1 MTPDPIV
8 AYFSMEIALE
18 PAFPTYSG
26 GLGILAGDMLRAA
39 ADLGAPMVGV
49 SLVHRL
55 GNFRQH
61 LHASGRQTESPDPWR
76 PEDVLEPVA
85 PTVSLT
91 IRRRQVRVRAWRYT
105 ITGVGGSTVPVYLLD
120 TDLPENSP
128 DDRVFTN
135 SLYGGDERYRLCQ
148 EAVLGMGGIALLDA
162 LGYRRLATYHMNEG
176 HSALLTVALLA
187 KEAGERGLRGA
198 TPRDRQ
204 RVHGRCVFTTHTPV
218 PAGHDRFAVDLVRE
232 VLGDEV
238 VSALESAGC
247 LHEGELNMTELALT
261 FSRYVNG
268 VAMRHGEVAQQMFPS
283 YPINAITN
291 GVHAVT
297 WAATSFGRL
306 FDKHVPEWR
315 EDNLYLRYAISIPLD
330 EIRQAHA
337 EAKAALL
344 AELGKRSS
352 VRFQPEVFTIGFARR
367 ATAYKRADLL
377 FSDLDRLRRIVG
389 SVGKI
394 QVLYA
399 GKAHPRDEGGKALV
413 EHVFQAAAALGS
425 SVPVAYLENYDMA
438 LAQLLCGGVDLWLNT
453 PQRPM
458 EASGTSGMKAAIN
471 GVPSLSTL
479 DGWWIEGHIEGV
491 TGWAIGDDA
500 DSDSEIASLYQKLSD
515 VILPLYYRDP
525 DGYARVMQM
534 AIALNGSFF
543 NTERMIDQY
552 VTNAYRLPTIIAGP
566 GQDNP

>member
-39 ADLGAPMVGV
+39 ADLGAPMVGI

-61 LHASGRQTESPDPWR
+61 LDGSGRQTESPDPWS

-85 PTVSLT
+85 STVSLT
-91 IRRRQVRVRAWRYT
+91 IQGREVRVRAWRYT

-120 TDLPENSP
+120 TDLPENTRE
-128 DDRVFTN
+128 DRALTN

-148 EAVLGMGGIALLDA
+148 EAVLGMGGIALFDA
-162 LGYRRLATYHMNEG
+162 LGYGRLATYHMNEG

-187 KEAGERGLRGA
+187 KEAGDRGLIGSTA
-198 TPRDRQ
+198 EDRR
-204 RVHGRCVFTTHTPV
+204 RVHSRCVFTTHTPV
-218 PAGHDRFAVDLVRE
+218 PAGHDRFRVDLVRE
-232 VLGDEV
+232 VLGDDV
-238 VSALESAGC
+238 VAALETAGC
-247 LHEGELNMTELALT
+247 LQDGELNMTELALT

-297 WAATSFGRL
+297 WAANSVARL

-330 EIRQAHA
+330 EIRRAHA

-344 AELGKRSS
+344 AEVSKRSS
-352 VRFQPEVFTIGFARR
+352 VRLQPEVLTIGFARR

-377 FSDLDRLRRIVG
+377 FSDLDRLRNIVN

-399 GKAHPRDEGGKALV
+399 GKAHPKDEGGKALI
-413 EHVFQAAAALGS
+413 EHVFHAAAALGS
-425 SVPVAYLENYDMA
+425 TAPVVYLENYDMA
-438 LAQLLCGGVDLWLNT
+438 MAQLLCGGVDLWLNT

-471 GVPSLSTL
+471 GVPSFSTL
-479 DGWWIEGHIEGV
+479 DGWWIEGHIEGI
-491 TGWAIGDDA
+491 TGWAIGDDG
-500 DSDSEIASLYQKLSD
+500 DSTSEVASLYQKLSD

-525 DGYARVMQM
+525 DGFARVMQM

-566 GQDNP
+566 AQDNP

>member
-1 MTPDPIV
+1 MTADPIV

-39 ADLGAPMVGV
+39 ADMGAPMVGV
-49 SLVHRL
+49 SLVHRH

-61 LHASGRQTESPDPWR
+61 LDASGHQTESPDPWH

-85 PTVSLT
+85 PTVT
-91 IRRRQVRVRAWRYT
+91 VRIQGRDVRIRAWRYT
-105 ITGVGGSTVPVYLLD
+105 IEGVGGSTVPVYLLD
-120 TDLPENSP
+120 TDLRENTPEH
-128 DDRVFTN
+128 RTLTN
-135 SLYGGDERYRLCQ
+135 MLYGGDERYRLCQ
-148 EAVLGMGGIALLDA
+148 EAVLGMGGIALFDA
-162 LGYRRLATYHMNEG
+162 LCFQRLATYHMNEG

-187 KEAGERGLRGA
+187 KQAGERGLAGA
-198 TPRDRQ
+198 TAEDRK
-204 RVHGRCVFTTHTPV
+204 RVHSRCVFTTHTPV
-218 PAGHDRFAVDLVRE
+218 PAGHDRFQVDLVRE

-238 VSALESAGC
+238 VVALDAAGA
-247 LHEGELNMTELALT
+247 LRDGELNMTELALI

-268 VAMRHGEVAQQMFPS
+268 VAMRHGEVAQQMFPQF
-283 YPINAITN
+283 PINAITN

-297 WAATSFGRL
+297 WAAPSVKRL

-315 EDNLYLRYAISIPLD
+315 EDNLYLRYAISIPLG

-337 EAKAALL
+337 EAKDALL
-344 AELGKRSS
+344 AELRNRTA
-352 VRFQPEVFTIGFARR
+352 VRFDPAALTIGFARR
-367 ATAYKRADLL
+367 ATAYKRADLV
-377 FSDLDRLRRIVG
+377 FSDLDRLRRIVA

-399 GKAHPRDEGGKALV
+399 GKAHPKDQGGKALI
-413 EHVFQAAAALGS
+413 EHVFQAAAALGPA
-425 SVPVAYLENYDMA
+425 VPVAYLENYDMA
-438 LAQLLCGGVDLWLNT
+438 LAQLMCGGVDLWLNT

-471 GVPSLSTL
+471 GVPSFSTL

-491 TGWAIGDDA
+491 TGWAIGDEGG
-500 DSDSEIASLYQKLSD
+500 SVSEVASLYQKLED

-525 DGYARVMQM
+525 DGYSRVMQM

-552 VTNAYRLPTIIAGP
+552 VTNAYSLPTVVAGP
-566 GQDNP
+566 IYDKP